1 MRVANL
7 HGSPPSGSRANPRR
21 GWQGQNGVGHCTGEP
36 LSISGAPEP
45 RQRAALHGPLAGR
58 GVPP

>member
-21 GWQGQNGVGHCTGEP
+21 GMRRGGGVCRGAIFSHDSVQPGEN
-36 LSISGAPEP
+36 SATE
-45 RQRAALHGPLAGR
+45 Q
-58 GVPP
+58 

>member
-21 GWQGQNGVGHCTGEP
+21 GGGVCRGAIFSHDSVQPGEN
-36 LSISGAPEP
+36 SATE
-45 RQRAALHGPLAGR
+45 Q
-58 GVPP
+58 